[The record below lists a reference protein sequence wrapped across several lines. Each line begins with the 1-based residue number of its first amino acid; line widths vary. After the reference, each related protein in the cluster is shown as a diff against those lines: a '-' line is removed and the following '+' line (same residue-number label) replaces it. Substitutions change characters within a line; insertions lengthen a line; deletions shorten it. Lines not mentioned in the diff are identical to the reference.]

1 MESLEVQLDHSLQLG
16 AAVEQRSRKS
26 STTSNLRMI
35 QFEVYG
41 GEATG
46 EGDYCI
52 IR

>member
-1 MESLEVQLDHSLQLG
+1 MENIEVQLNHSLQLG
-16 AAVEQRSRKS
+16 AAFKQRSRKS
-26 STTSNLRMI
+26 STTSDLRMI

-46 EGDYCI
+46 ESGYCI